1 MQVTETLEF
10 PEYWQDPRFARKR
23 PMRRGSRKQS
33 CGDNIYFKNA
43 DGNWGQ
49 LDSFHTNAD
58 GSLKPEHVK
67 RDTGVNRVLISNNF
81 FYFGGEG
88 PVIPAQFCDPNH
100 YDICRKVR
108 QRKRLEDHEW
118 IAEFAGWLSS
128 FGDPGFYGKPVDWI
142 IEDA

>member
-67 RDTGVNRVLISNNF
+67 RDTG
-81 FYFGGEG
+81 EG